1 MFSFVVF
8 TNNYLST
15 LLQEPGNANGAII
28 GYKVFYRVKGQLS
41 NCTEKTLTGSV
52 TSHTLTSLQ
61 NWTEYEITV
70 KVYNSKGVSPAS
82 AIKSVRT
89 SESGKQTQLF
99 R

>member
-1 MFSFVVF
+1 MFISCAVF
-8 TNNYLST
+8 TNNYIST
-15 LLQEPGNANGAII
+15 LLQEPGNVNGAII
-28 GYKVFYRVKGQLS
+28 GYKVFYRVKGQS
-41 NCTEKTLTGSV
+41 NFTEKTLTGSV

-61 NWTEYEITV
+61 KWTEYEITV
-70 KVYNSKGVSPAS
+70 KVYNNKGVSPAN